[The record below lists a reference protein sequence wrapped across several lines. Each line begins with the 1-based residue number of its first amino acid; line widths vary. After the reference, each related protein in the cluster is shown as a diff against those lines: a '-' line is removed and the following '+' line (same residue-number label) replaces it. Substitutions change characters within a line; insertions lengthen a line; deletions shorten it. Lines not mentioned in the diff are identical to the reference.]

1 MWGIEPL
8 LTDKRTR
15 PWVALKMMKNI
26 STKETDSVD
35 TTRVDLKCKIQNNK
49 TNIANNSI
57 QRIKH
62 MGL

>member
-1 MWGIEPL
+1 
-8 LTDKRTR
+8 
-15 PWVALKMMKNI
+15 MMKNI